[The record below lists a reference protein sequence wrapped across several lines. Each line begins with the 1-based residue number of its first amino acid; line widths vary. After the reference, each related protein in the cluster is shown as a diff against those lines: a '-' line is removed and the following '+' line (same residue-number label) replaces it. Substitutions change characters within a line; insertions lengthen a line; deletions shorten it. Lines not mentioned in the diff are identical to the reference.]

1 MRRRGAGRIQQA
13 AEASEAITHAPLG
26 LGGVL
31 LEGVPGRSSALWIA
45 KAGAVGLGQGPAVS
59 HSQRV
64 ALGSEARERGWR

>member
-1 MRRRGAGRIQQA
+1 MRRRGAGRIQQVA
-13 AEASEAITHAPLG
+13 GASEAIAHAHGG

-31 LEGVPGRSSALWIA
+31 LQAVPGRSTALWIA